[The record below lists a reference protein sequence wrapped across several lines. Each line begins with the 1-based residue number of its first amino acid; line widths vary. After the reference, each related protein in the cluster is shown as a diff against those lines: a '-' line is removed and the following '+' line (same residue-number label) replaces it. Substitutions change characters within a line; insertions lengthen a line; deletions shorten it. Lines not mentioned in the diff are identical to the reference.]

1 MRWCACFGRKAGRR
15 RSVVRA
21 GDGDRRASAMSEV
34 TQLLQRSSAGDEA
47 AREPLYRLLYPE
59 LMRLARSHLSRAGT
73 LTLDAPSLLHD
84 AYLRLTANRLLPD
97 TNRHVFFAYASRVM
111 RSVIVDYVRE
121 RGAQKRG
128 GGMQSVTLTGGLAET
143 IFTEHSVSD
152 IERALSALENLDL
165 RAYRVVEMR
174 YFAGLTE
181 EDIAVVLDVSVPTVK
196 RDWRKARAF
205 LYGQLC

>member
-1 MRWCACFGRKAGRR
+1 
-15 RSVVRA
+15 
-21 GDGDRRASAMSEV
+21 MSEV
-34 TQLLQRSSAGDEA
+34 TQLLQRANAGDAA

-73 LTLDAPSLLHD
+73 LSLDAPGLLHD
-84 AYLRLTANRLLPD
+84 AYLRLTANRTLPD
-97 TNRHVFFAYASRVM
+97 TNRRVFFAYASRVM

-121 RGAQKRG
+121 RNAQKRG
-128 GGMQSVTLTGGLAET
+128 GGVQSVTLTSGLGET
-143 IFTEHSVSD
+143 IFTEHSLTD
-152 IERALSALENLDL
+152 IERALTALENLDA

-181 EDIAVVLDVSVPTVK
+181 EDIAGVLEVSVPTVK

>member
-1 MRWCACFGRKAGRR
+1 MP
-15 RSVVRA
+15 
-21 GDGDRRASAMSEV
+21 SEV
-34 TQLLQRSSAGDEA
+34 TQLLQRAAAGDSS
-47 AREPLYRLLYPE
+47 AREPLYRALYPM
-59 LMRLARSHLSRAGT
+59 LMRLAQSHIARAGT
-73 LTLDAPSLLHD
+73 LSLDASGLLHE
-84 AYLRLTANRLLPD
+84 AYLRLNGQGNLPDANR
-97 TNRHVFFAYASRVM
+97 RVFFAYASRVM

-121 RGAQKRG
+121 LNAQKRG
-128 GGMQSVTLTGGLAET
+128 GGAQNVTLTAGLAET

-152 IERALSALENLDL
+152 IERALVALENLDA

-181 EDIAVVLDVSVPTVK
+181 EDIAGVLEVSVPTVK

>member
-1 MRWCACFGRKAGRR
+1 
-15 RSVVRA
+15 
-21 GDGDRRASAMSEV
+21 MSEV
-34 TQLLQRSSAGDEA
+34 TQLLQRTSAGDEA

-73 LTLDAPSLLHD
+73 LSLDAPSLLHD
-84 AYLRLTANRLLPD
+84 AYLRLTANQLLLPD
-97 TNRHVFFAYASRVM
+97 TNRRVFFAYASRVM

-128 GGMQSVTLTGGLAET
+128 GGVQNVTLTAGLAET

-152 IERALSALENLDL
+152 IERALSALENLDV

-181 EDIAVVLDVSVPTVK
+181 DDIASVLDVSVPTVK

>member
-1 MRWCACFGRKAGRR
+1 
-15 RSVVRA
+15 
-21 GDGDRRASAMSEV
+21 MSEV
-34 TQLLQRSSAGDEA
+34 TQLLQRTSAGDAA

-59 LMRLARSHLSRAGT
+59 LMRLARSHLARAGT
-73 LTLDAPSLLHD
+73 LSLDAPGLLHD
-84 AYLRLTANRLLPD
+84 AYLRLTANQLLPD
-97 TNRHVFFAYASRVM
+97 TNRRVFFAYASRVM

-121 RGAQKRG
+121 RNAQKRG
-128 GGMQSVTLTGGLAET
+128 GGVQNVTLTAGLAET
-143 IFTEHSVSD
+143 IFTEHSVTE
-152 IERALSALENLDL
+152 IERALVALESLDA

-181 EDIAVVLDVSVPTVK
+181 EDIAGVLEVSVPTVK

>member
-1 MRWCACFGRKAGRR
+1 
-15 RSVVRA
+15 
-21 GDGDRRASAMSEV
+21 MSEV
-34 TQLLQRSSAGDEA
+34 TQLLQRTSAGDEA

-59 LMRLARSHLSRAGT
+59 LMRLARSHLARAGT
-73 LTLDAPSLLHD
+73 LSLDAPSLLHD
-84 AYLRLTANRLLPD
+84 AYLRLTSSQLLPD
-97 TNRHVFFAYASRVM
+97 TNRRVFFAYASRVM

-128 GGMQSVTLTGGLAET
+128 GGAQNVTLTAGLVET

-152 IERALSALENLDL
+152 IERALTALENLDA

-181 EDIAVVLDVSVPTVK
+181 EDIAGVLDVSVPTVK

>member
-1 MRWCACFGRKAGRR
+1 MDELT
-15 RSVVRA
+15 VLLQ
-21 GDGDRRASAMSEV
+21 RASA
-34 TQLLQRSSAGDEA
+34 GDA
-47 AREPLYRLLYPE
+47 DARDPLYRLLYPE
-59 LMRLARSHLSRAGT
+59 LLRMARAQLARAGT
-73 LTLDAPSLLHD
+73 LSLDPTALLHD
-84 AYLRLTANRLLPD
+84 AYVRLARTPSAPTANR
-97 TNRHVFFAYASRVM
+97 RVFFAYASRVM

-128 GGMQSVTLTGGLAET
+128 SNATNVTLSSGVADS

-152 IERALSALENLDL
+152 IERALTALESLDV

-181 EDIAVVLDVSVPTVK
+181 EDIAGVLEVSVPTVK

>member
-1 MRWCACFGRKAGRR
+1 
-15 RSVVRA
+15 
-21 GDGDRRASAMSEV
+21 MSEV
-34 TQLLQRSSAGDEA
+34 TQLLQRTSAGDEA
-47 AREPLYRLLYPE
+47 AREPLFRLLYPE

-73 LTLDAPSLLHD
+73 LSLDAPGLLHD
-84 AYLRLTANRLLPD
+84 AYLRLTSNQLLPD
-97 TNRHVFFAYASRVM
+97 ANRRVFFAYASRVM

-121 RGAQKRG
+121 RNAQKRG
-128 GGMQSVTLTGGLAET
+128 GGVQNLTLTAGIVET

-152 IERALSALENLDL
+152 IERALAALENLDE

-181 EDIAVVLDVSVPTVK
+181 EDIADVLNVSVPTVK